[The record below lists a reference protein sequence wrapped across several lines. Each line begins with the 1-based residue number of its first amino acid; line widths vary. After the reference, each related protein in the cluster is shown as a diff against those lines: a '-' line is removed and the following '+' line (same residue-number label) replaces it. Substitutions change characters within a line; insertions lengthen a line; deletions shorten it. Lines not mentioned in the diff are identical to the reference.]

1 MHEAVG
7 LLERTH
13 LGRVSKEHLRVTNDQ
28 QRGKLLEPSDVDKL
42 TRKHIKGEAAMK
54 EEMRNQLASDYQ
66 QMRREIRDEM
76 HDALLDAAAGQVEE
90 PPLLPPAFA
99 PTPSHIKFP
108 WRGILMGK
116 GENRERSAA
125 DNDALTKFM
134 KSIKL
139 VQGGKPLKVT
149 PTNNPDQDYRTLVQ
163 LLQNLNSVAEC
174 MSLSEEEFKWTLF
187 LLSEGAVKDIIEKSL
202 KAGDS
207 VLELYRW
214 LFVSYAPSHRPDHY
228 VQQMENYKPKAGKG
242 IGSIMHDLEEL
253 AVLAFSDKPT
263 EAERKHDRE
272 ELIIRTLK
280 RHMPPAARDEYG
292 KWERRWFKVKGHAPA
307 YKDFREYIVKN
318 STSLNNQF
326 ISYYENNGNNGKGNK
341 HNNKGG
347 GQNDAKVRQVEATVK
362 PVVPVVP
369 APTMTDQLK
378 GFSSELSTTLTK
390 DLKPIVAAMQT
401 LSQAKSVQSV
411 QPTPAVQ
418 PTINRDSSEQSD
430 KPPKKSKARSRK
442 AKAKETRRVAAAEK
456 RDVAEV
462 LQAGGLQVPQQQ
474 QSNGQGKYSKL
485 YCPLCKGTNHQFSDC
500 TMFPDCVPVAQF
512 CSICS
517 NNSRHPEDRCLVKLY
532 REMVAQREAGSSN

>member
-1 MHEAVG
+1 MHDAVG

-28 QRGKLLEPSDVDKL
+28 QRGKHLEPSDVDKL

-66 QMRREIRDEM
+66 QIRREIRDEM

-99 PTPSHIKFP
+99 PTPSHVKFP
-108 WRGILMGK
+108 WRGILMGD
-116 GENRERSAA
+116 GESRERSAS

-163 LLQNLNSVAEC
+163 MLQNLNSVCEC
-174 MSLSEEEFKWTLF
+174 MSLSEEEYKWTLF

-242 IGSIMHDLEEL
+242 IGPIMHDLEEL
-253 AVLAFSDKPT
+253 AVLAYSDKPT
-263 EAERKHDRE
+263 EKERKHDRE

-280 RHMPPAARDEYG
+280 RHMPPAARDDYG

-326 ISYYENNGNNGKGNK
+326 ISYYENNGNNGKNNK
-341 HNNKGG
+341 QQNKGG
-347 GQNDAKVRQVEATVK
+347 GQNDTKVRQAMAAAK
-362 PVVPVVP
+362 PVA
-369 APTMTDQLK
+369 APTVTDQLK
-378 GFSSELSTTLTK
+378 GFSSELSTTLQK

-401 LSQAKSVQSV
+401 LSQTKPVQSV
-411 QPTPAVQ
+411 PVVQ
-418 PTINRDSSEQSD
+418 PTQNRDLSEQSD
-430 KPPKKSKARSRK
+430 KPPKKSKAKSRK
-442 AKAKETRRVAAAEK
+442 AKAKETKRVAAAEK

-462 LQAGGLQVPQQQ
+462 LQAGGLQMTQQQ
-474 QSNGQGKYSKL
+474 QTNGQGKFSKL